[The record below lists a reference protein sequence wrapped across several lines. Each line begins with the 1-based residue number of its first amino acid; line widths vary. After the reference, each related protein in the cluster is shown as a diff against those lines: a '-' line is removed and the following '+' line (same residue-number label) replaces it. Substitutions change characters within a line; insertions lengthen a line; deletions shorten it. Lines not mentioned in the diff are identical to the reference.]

1 MDKHRGGHIPP
12 RRFVPLETFGIPPF
26 ATEIDRG
33 NVHGPGSGTVERS
46 AGTTRHDTLHHAQ
59 VEGLL
64 HIVQWIKPASVVAA
78 RFAGSDSGFRVPL
91 DLSDVGGGVGLLKRT
106 QLETQPT
113 NPDGHWLVPAS
124 FQNAVPPSTFLALV
138 PALATPGP
146 AELRGAGLSQSPHTA
161 FAHTRPDEGTVITSA
176 HYPNCSA
183 GLRVPCLRDTNPGY
197 THHDRLT
204 LSALIVQ
211 GSFADRRET
220 KRRKALGLP
229 IPSELKG
236 ATGDARAAAD
246 LVAKKSKALFSSAA
260 LRKRIITELAP
271 PATYQELHAVVPVV
285 ASARYGLAGFPKSA
299 TPCPARLRV
308 TK

>member
-1 MDKHRGGHIPP
+1 M
-12 RRFVPLETFGIPPF
+12 
-26 ATEIDRG
+26 
-33 NVHGPGSGTVERS
+33 HGPGSGTVERS

-204 LSALIVQ
+204 LSALIVP
-211 GSFADRRET
+211 GH
-220 KRRKALGLP
+220 LP
-229 IPSELKG
+229 FKNEIVRTPN
-236 ATGDARAAAD
+236 GDAYDGVSFSKKICGVSIIRRCAA
-246 LVAKKSKALFSSAA
+246 SF
-260 LRKRIITELAP
+260 
-271 PATYQELHAVVPVV
+271 
-285 ASARYGLAGFPKSA
+285 GFPKSGR
-299 TPCPARLRV
+299 TLFDRLAVR
-308 TK
+308 TLFYL